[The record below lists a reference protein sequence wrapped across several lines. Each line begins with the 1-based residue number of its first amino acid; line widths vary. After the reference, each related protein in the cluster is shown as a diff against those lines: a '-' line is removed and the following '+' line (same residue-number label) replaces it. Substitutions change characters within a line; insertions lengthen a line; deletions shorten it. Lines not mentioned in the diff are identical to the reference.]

1 MQKLIMI
8 FAVLVMLGGA
18 TASALKWLQLG
29 PFEGMQQDEKPKKE
43 KAEKAALVID
53 MEPLVIPI
61 FQENKVAALVQIE
74 VKLEA
79 MGEDKAAKVKYLL
92 PLIIDAY
99 IRDLHGFMPR
109 MLKAKEKVDPEVLRE
124 RLLVIGART
133 AGKGLISNVV
143 IGDIIE
149 QPSR

>member
-1 MQKLIMI
+1 
-8 FAVLVMLGGA
+8 
-18 TASALKWLQLG
+18 
-29 PFEGMQQDEKPKKE
+29 
-43 KAEKAALVID
+43 
-53 MEPLVIPI
+53 
-61 FQENKVAALVQIE
+61 
-74 VKLEA
+74 